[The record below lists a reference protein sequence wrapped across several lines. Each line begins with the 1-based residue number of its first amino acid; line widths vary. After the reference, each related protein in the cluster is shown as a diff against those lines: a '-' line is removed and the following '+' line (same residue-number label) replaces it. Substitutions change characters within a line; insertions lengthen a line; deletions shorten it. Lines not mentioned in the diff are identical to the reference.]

1 MVEALTLARPHEP
14 QAASGRILETKNVSV
29 HFAGL
34 QVLADVSL
42 RLVQGH
48 TLGLIGPNG
57 AGKTTLVN
65 VLSGFLRPAAGSV
78 AIGGKELRLGSPAYF
93 VRAGVVRTFQNVR
106 LFPRL
111 SVREN
116 IEAAVLAQGF
126 GRFQAAKRCAE
137 LLEKLDLARFAEAEA
152 RAIPY
157 GDERRVGIARALA
170 AQPRFLLL
178 DEPAAGLN
186 AAECDALVEL
196 VSTLPSDFGCGVLLI
211 EHNMNV
217 VMGLCRD
224 LHVLDGGRTVAL
236 GPTETVRYDPNVV
249 RAYLGSGRRNDRV
262 ARGQ

>member
-1 MVEALTLARPHEP
+1 MVEALSLAPPRESHP
-14 QAASGRILETKNVSV
+14 AAEGGILETINVSV

-34 QVLADVSL
+34 QILSNVSL
-42 RLVQGH
+42 KLMQRGM
-48 TLGLIGPNG
+48 LGLIGPNG

-78 AIGGKELRLGSPAYF
+78 AVGGNEIRLGSPAHF

-116 IEAAVLAQGF
+116 IEAAILAQGF
-126 GRFQAAKRCAE
+126 GRRAAAEYGTE
-137 LLEKLDLARFAEAEA
+137 LLERLDLARFAGAEA
-152 RAIPY
+152 RTVPY
-157 GDERRVGIARALA
+157 GDERRIGLARALA
-170 AQPRFLLL
+170 ARPRFLLL

-186 AAECDALVEL
+186 AAECDALVAL
-196 VSTLPSDFGCGVLLI
+196 VSTLPSTFGCGVLLI

-224 LHVLDGGRTVAL
+224 LHVLDGGRTIAV
-236 GPTETVRYDPNVV
+236 GPSETVRYDPDVV
-249 RAYLGSGRRNDRV
+249 RAYLGSGRRNGYA
-262 ARGQ
+262 ARR

>member
-1 MVEALTLARPHEP
+1 MVEALSPEP
-14 QAASGRILETKNVSV
+14 RKPPTASNSLLETMNVSV

-34 QVLADVSL
+34 QVLTDVSL
-42 RLVQGH
+42 KLLQGH

-65 VLSGFLRPAAGSV
+65 VLSGFLSPAAGSV
-78 AIGGKELRLGSPAYF
+78 AVGGKKIRLGSPEHF

-116 IEAAVLAQGF
+116 IAAAALAQGL
-126 GRFQAAKRCAE
+126 GRQAAAETCAE
-137 LLEKLDLARFAEAEA
+137 LLERLDLERFAEAEA
-152 RAIPY
+152 RTIPY

-186 AAECDALVEL
+186 AVECDALVAL
-196 VSTLPSDFGCGVLLI
+196 VAALPSMFGCGVLLI
-211 EHNMNV
+211 EHNMSV
-217 VMGLCRD
+217 VMRLCRD
-224 LHVLDGGRTVAL
+224 LHVLDGGRTITV
-236 GPTETVRYDPNVV
+236 GPTDTVRYDQNVV
-249 RAYLGSGRRNDRV
+249 RAYLGSGRKIDRV
-262 ARGQ
+262 AGG

>member
-14 QAASGRILETKNVSV
+14 RAASSRVLETKSVSV

-42 RLVQGH
+42 RLIRGH

-57 AGKTTLVN
+57 AGKTTLIN
-65 VLSGFLRPAAGSV
+65 VLSGFLQPAAGSV
-78 AIGGKELRLGSPAYF
+78 AVDGKELRLGSPTHF

-126 GRFQAAKRCAE
+126 GRLAAAKRCTE
-137 LLEKLDLARFAEAEA
+137 LLERLDLARFSEAEA

-170 AQPRFLLL
+170 AQPHFLLL

-186 AAECDALVEL
+186 TAECDALVEL
-196 VSTLPSDFGCGVLLI
+196 ISTLPSDFGCGVLLI

-224 LHVLDGGRTVAL
+224 LHVLDGGRTIAV

-249 RAYLGSGRRNDRV
+249 RAYLGSGRTSDRV

>member
-1 MVEALTLARPHEP
+1 MVEALNSVRPHEP
-14 QAASGRILETKNVSV
+14 QPATPGSILEARGVSV

-34 QVLADVSL
+34 RVLRDVSL
-42 RLVQGH
+42 GLTQGRM
-48 TLGLIGPNG
+48 LGLIGPNG

-78 AIGGKELRLGSPAYF
+78 AIGDDEIRLGSPAHF
-93 VRAGVVRTFQNVR
+93 VRAGVLRTFQNVR

-116 IEAAVLAQGF
+116 IEAAILAQGY
-126 GRFQAAKRCAE
+126 GRRAAAEYGAE
-137 LLEKLDLARFAEAEA
+137 LLERLDLVRFAGADA
-152 RAIPY
+152 RTIPY

-170 AQPRFLLL
+170 GRPRFLLL

-186 AAECDALVEL
+186 AAECDALVAL
-196 VSTLPSDFGCGVLLI
+196 VSTLPSAFGCGVLLI

-224 LHVLDGGRTVAL
+224 LHVLDGGRTIAV
-236 GPTETVRYDPNVV
+236 GPAETVRYDPDVV
-249 RAYLGSGRRNDRV
+249 RAYLGSGRRNGHA
-262 ARGQ
+262 ARR

>member
-1 MVEALTLARPHEP
+1 MVEALSLALPRDS
-14 QAASGRILETKNVSV
+14 QTANGSVLETKNVSV

-34 QVLADVSL
+34 QVLTDVTL
-42 RLVQGH
+42 RLAQRQ

-78 AIGGKELRLGSPAYF
+78 VIDGKGIRLGSPAHF
-93 VRAGVVRTFQNVR
+93 VGAGVVRTFQNVR

-116 IEAAVLAQGF
+116 VEAAVLARGLD
-126 GRFQAAKRCAE
+126 RRAAAKHCAE
-137 LLEKLDLARFAEAEA
+137 LLERLDLARFAQAEA
-152 RAIPY
+152 RTIPY

-186 AAECDALVEL
+186 ATECAALIAL
-196 VSTLPSDFGCGVLLI
+196 VSTIPSIFGCGVLLI
-211 EHNMNV
+211 EHNMDV

-224 LHVLDGGRTVAL
+224 LHVLDGGRTIAV
-236 GPTETVRYDPNVV
+236 GPTEAVRYDPEVV
-249 RAYLGSGRRNDRV
+249 RAYLGRGRRRGYNV
-262 ARGQ
+262 ACG